1 MGAVRFASELLEKAL
16 VAVAPGVGFGP
27 GGEGYVR
34 FALVE
39 SDERTKKACAAIGA
53 YLKSTSASGKPGDTG
68 SGRVDKA
75 TALK

>member
-1 MGAVRFASELLEKAL
+1 MGSVRFASELLEQAR

-39 SDERTKKACAAIGA
+39 TDDRTHQACAAIGEFLA
-53 YLKSTSASGKPGDTG
+53 RMGPAPDGPDATT
-68 SGRVDKA
+68 VDKA
-75 TALK
+75 AGLK